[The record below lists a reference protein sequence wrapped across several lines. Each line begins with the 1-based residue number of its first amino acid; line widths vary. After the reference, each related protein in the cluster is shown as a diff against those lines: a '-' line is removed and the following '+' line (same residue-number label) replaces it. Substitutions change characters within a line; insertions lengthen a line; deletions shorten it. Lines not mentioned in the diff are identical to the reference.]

1 MKENR
6 YDDPDFFEKY
16 SRRSRACLKIHFRRS
31 RAYNKRNADAGEQG
45 FMAWESKRMAVSA
58 LGLPRD
64 VILGDALIS
73 LVGNCQVNIENYR
86 GLLFYTDTQVKIR
99 ARNGQIVIRG
109 EALCIER
116 YTAEEMMLTGRI
128 HALEFC

>member
-1 MKENR
+1 MV
-6 YDDPDFFEKY
+6 
-16 SRRSRACLKIHFRRS
+16 
-31 RAYNKRNADAGEQG
+31 
-45 FMAWESKRMAVSA
+45 WESKRTAVSA

-73 LVGNCQVNIENYR
+73 LVGSCQVNIENYR
-86 GLLFYTDTQVKIR
+86 GLLFYTDTLGRIR